1 MTARKTITD
10 VAAEAGVSISTVSL
24 VMNEKGPVADET
36 RSRVQTAATRLG
48 YTPSRSAR
56 GLAAGRTGNL
66 GFVLRED
73 HFRHSEPFYT
83 RIFLGA
89 EFEARRQAVY
99 VLLATIPEP
108 YDPSTDAPRFLLEH
122 AVDGVLVAGRV
133 DDGFLRT
140 LTASRIP
147 FVLADYAWDGAPAV
161 SIDNEGGAA
170 TVAGHLLARGHT
182 RVAFLGADPGH
193 PSLDGRRD
201 GFLRAM
207 AGAGHPVAD
216 RLVVVGDDDPSRVAG
231 ANLAGRLLDLPEA
244 ERPTAVF
251 CANDALA
258 LGLMDGT
265 RERGLRTPDDL
276 AVAGFDDVEGA
287 LLSAPALT
295 TVRVFKEQIGE
306 VALRL
311 LADRVG
317 EGRGAARFERAPAL
331 TRIST
336 ELVVRAS
343 T

>member
-36 RSRVQTAATRLG
+36 RRRVRTAATRLG
-48 YTPSRSAR
+48 YTPSRGAR
-56 GLAAGRTGNL
+56 GLAAGRTGNF

-73 HFRHSEPFYT
+73 HFRRSEPFYT

-89 EFEARRQAVY
+89 EFEARKQAVY
-99 VLLATIPEP
+99 VLLATVPEP
-108 YDPSTDAPRFLLEH
+108 YDPSADAPRFLLEH
-122 AVDGVLVAGRV
+122 SVDGVLVAGRV
-133 DDGFLRT
+133 DDGFLRS
-140 LTASRIP
+140 LAASRIP

-170 TVAGHLLARGHT
+170 AVAGHLLT
-182 RVAFLGADPGH
+182 RDHVRAAFLGADPGH
-193 PSLDGRRD
+193 PSMDGRRD
-201 GFLRAM
+201 GFLRTM
-207 AGAGHPVAD
+207 AGAGRPVED
-216 RLVVVGDDDPSRVAG
+216 RLVVVGADDPSRATGV
-231 ANLAGRLLDLPEA
+231 NLAGRLLDLPEA

-258 LGLMDGT
+258 LGLMDGA
-265 RERGLRTPDDL
+265 RERGLRVPDDI

-287 LLSAPALT
+287 SLSTPALT

-311 LADRVG
+311 LTDRVG
-317 EGRGAARFERAPAL
+317 EGGGTAHFERAPAV

-336 ELVVRAS
+336 ELVIRAS